1 MSSPTR
7 QGSKTRWIL
16 LLQRCCWCLEMETGG
31 NEHPVVKVGDLDGL
45 ARIYSEAG
53 GLIPESGDEILKVTT
68 EWDANVSSAW
78 RRFVP
83 KIMFTAVV
91 VQTSIKLFVTTTRI
105 VFVRDVDPV

>member
-7 QGSKTRWIL
+7 QGSKTRLIL

-53 GLIPESGDEILKVTT
+53 GLIPESGEEILKVTT
-68 EWDANVSSAW
+68 GWDANVSSPW
-78 RRFVP
+78 RKTKESRP
-83 KIMFTAVV
+83 TAFLGKSPSHRDGR
-91 VQTSIKLFVTTTRI
+91 QA
-105 VFVRDVDPV
+105 VRSYPLED